1 MKRNWRS
8 RNAVRRRGAITRMP
22 SYKPVGEV
30 FVPATFRQIKNDTRG
45 AFKWRRS
52 IATHFSAAPSFHAEE
67 GRAARPQGRNEAQQR
82 SSGQPWPSSLRQHM
96 AKGGT
101 NTAAQ
106 WQGLRAQRCE
116 SGSIHRAE
124 AVCREEKR
132 IVGEKW
138 ETAAFVKAPQR
149 AVRNANGA
157 PPCRGRLSTGKVSRD
172 AERHSAT
179 LRSTA
184 GLSEGEHGLRKQMP
198 KRRSNYTSPAS
209 SRAGFDTLQLNKAP
223 RAKQET
229 NKTWSHQMKR
239 RRPWRTGQPEC
250 VARFGASQMNLQRGK
265 RAAQCKT
272 RQITTQMCK

>member
-1 MKRNWRS
+1 
-8 RNAVRRRGAITRMP
+8 
-22 SYKPVGEV
+22 
-30 FVPATFRQIKNDTRG
+30 
-45 AFKWRRS
+45 
-52 IATHFSAAPSFHAEE
+52 
-67 GRAARPQGRNEAQQR
+67 
-82 SSGQPWPSSLRQHM
+82 M

-106 WQGLRAQRCE
+106 WQGLRVQRCE

-157 PPCRGRLSTGKVSRD
+157 PPCRGRLSTGKVNRD

-250 VARFGASQMNLQRGK
+250 VARFGASQMNPQRGK

-272 RQITTQMCK
+272 RQITTQMCKRGPPAWRRELPHSVPMQAAVPCSRLSQRTSSSGKRLRRGERPTRWRACEEAE